1 MNRTAILIAAAT
13 LAVEA
18 ASGQEKAF
26 DPQSLPPGTVVHITA
41 KTQQPGHK
49 PGIVDLG
56 RAKVVECQTNLLTVR
71 YGMDT
76 FTVAPSNLLDPPTI
90 IEKASNAPAKN
101 VPTDAPSAVPPG
113 KQGDEDPAKS
123 PASDQPAVHKSL
135 WQRIK
140 SLWR

>member
-1 MNRTAILIAAAT
+1 MNRTDILIAAAI

-18 ASGQEKAF
+18 ASGQEKTF

-49 PGIVDLG
+49 PGIIDLG
-56 RAKVVECQTNLLTVR
+56 RAKVVACQSNLLTVR

-90 IEKASNAPAKN
+90 IEKASNAPGHN
-101 VPTDAPSAVPPG
+101 APAEAPLGAPPG
-113 KQGDEDPAKS
+113 KQGDEDAGKS
-123 PASDQPAVHKSL
+123 RASDQPASHKSL

-140 SLWR
+140 GLWR